1 MNVSERILCAAIW
14 YKDLELKKDIPIKFY
29 LPINIEKGV
38 VFCGHRHVQC
48 LYTKHVITGLRDA
61 ESGEHEQGFLTSLN
75 RFVDRREAFNIAYK
89 KSFSENCTAPQMLDK
104 KTNDWG
110 SVQTRRLFLMC
121 RQRAKYLTKR
131 QNVT

>member
-75 RFVDRREAFNIAYK
+75 RFVDRREAFKIAYK
-89 KSFSENCTAPQMLDK
+89 ANQIIGSIIDELHNDEVFKLIDENSCSKELYSEDL
-104 KTNDWG
+104 
-110 SVQTRRLFLMC
+110 
-121 RQRAKYLTKR
+121 Y
-131 QNVT
+131 